1 MRICITLDDVIRAKT
16 AQICKIYQKHINQSI
31 ELDSLDLSNPNL
43 NEVLGFETR
52 EDYNDFLYNLYSY
65 EIFAEANT
73 TEKLVDKSLNLW
85 HMRLSEDDE
94 REEPVEVMLANPLE
108 FNNSIGFTC
117 FFLSKIATRIRD
129 IYFPADSA
137 TIWDRCDVCVTA
149 NPNLIKN
156 KPEGKI
162 AIKIEMPYNKDCEA
176 DYSYEKLSAFLNDN
190 KIIDKITNEE

>member
-1 MRICITLDDVIRAKT
+1 MKICITLDDVIRAKT
-16 AQICKIYQKHINQSI
+16 AQVCKIYQKYIDKSI

-43 NEVLGFETR
+43 NEVLGFETMA
-52 EDYNDFLYNLYSY
+52 DYNDFLYNLYSF

-85 HMRLSEDDE
+85 HMHLSEDDE

-108 FNNSIGFTC
+108 FNNSISFTC

-129 IYFPADSA
+129 IYFPVDSI

-149 NPNLIKN
+149 SPKLIKS

-162 AIKIEMPYNKDCEA
+162 VIKIEMPYNKDCEA
-176 DYSYEKLSAFLNDN
+176 DYSYDKLSAFLNDN
-190 KIIDKITNEE
+190 EIIDKITNKE